1 MKKRR
6 NLGHVSY
13 YHALAEQTGVKE
25 NDLPSIL
32 PGVLNEL
39 GYNFGSQDHSGSI
52 YITDPGSSLFIVG
65 TDSEGNTRTFA
76 FGVTGSLL
84 HLTPTG
90 SS

>member
-13 YHALAEQTGVKE
+13 FHALAEQTGVSE
-25 NDLPSIL
+25 AELPSIL
-32 PGVLNEL
+32 PGILSDL
-39 GYNFGSQDHSGSI
+39 GLTHGSQIDSGSV
-52 YITDPGSSLFIVG
+52 YITNPGSSLFIVG

-84 HLTPTG
+84 HLSPTG

>member
-6 NLGHVSY
+6 NLGHVS
-13 YHALAEQTGVKE
+13 HFHFLAEQTGVSE
-25 NDLPSIL
+25 AELPSIL
-32 PGVLNEL
+32 PGILEGL
-39 GYNFGSQDHSGSI
+39 GISHGSQINSGSV
-52 YITDPGSSLFIVG
+52 YITEAGSGLFLIG